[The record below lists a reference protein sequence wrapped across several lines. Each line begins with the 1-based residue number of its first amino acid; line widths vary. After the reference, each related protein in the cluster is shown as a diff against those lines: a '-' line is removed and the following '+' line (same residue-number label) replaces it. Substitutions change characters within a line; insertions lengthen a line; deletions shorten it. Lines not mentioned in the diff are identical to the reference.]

1 MSLSCILRRHATSPI
16 IVSLLRRQSPPLPSL
31 SYITTSPETETEA
44 SSFSSNP
51 SLVTSLE
58 ISAGLTNE
66 QKEMQSMALNFAMNE
81 MFPKMSHWDQEHIF
95 PTEVLR
101 KAAELGFGALYTT
114 PDFGGTGLTRLD
126 ASIIFEA
133 LSHGCVSTTAYITIH
148 K

>member
-1 MSLSCILRRHATSPI
+1 
-16 IVSLLRRQSPPLPSL
+16 
-31 SYITTSPETETEA
+31 
-44 SSFSSNP
+44 
-51 SLVTSLE
+51 
-58 ISAGLTNE
+58 
-66 QKEMQSMALNFAMNE
+66 MALNFAMNE